1 MIVAGQQVAQRRD
14 PVTSLATGTPGAE
27 VAPRVR
33 KACAGQEEGMSEAE
47 ELSTFV
53 EGGDEYE
60 LRANEERSTYTLRY
74 KTEDQIVTLEG
85 EALEAFLKEYDLIK
99 VQYPQYGADQRLAQI
114 WDQGGYSWLAAGQAE
129 EEG

>member
-1 MIVAGQQVAQRRD
+1 MA
-14 PVTSLATGTPGAE
+14 
-27 VAPRVR
+27 
-33 KACAGQEEGMSEAE
+33 EAE
-47 ELSTFV
+47 ELSCFV

-60 LRANEERSTYTLRY
+60 LRANDDRTAYTLRY
-74 KTEDQIVTLEG
+74 KTEDLIVVLEG